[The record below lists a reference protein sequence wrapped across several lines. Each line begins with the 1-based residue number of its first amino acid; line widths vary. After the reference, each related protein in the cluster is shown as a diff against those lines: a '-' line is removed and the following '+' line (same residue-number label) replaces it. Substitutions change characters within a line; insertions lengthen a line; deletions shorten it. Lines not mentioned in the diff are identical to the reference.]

1 MTCAKSHGDKKH
13 DFWHLSRQSGPC
25 ILPLRSIKKK
35 TMPKEDKQ
43 ITLLIA
49 GVLAWFA
56 VLMITQVRASI
67 LLANEVYFAW
77 FGFFLAGFFAI
88 NFLTKAKQRTW
99 LASGFI
105 LLQLIGFV
113 FVFMTSRT
121 SDALIL
127 LVVFAGQL
135 PFFLSQRQS
144 IAVLVLIDGLCLATF
159 LLMWERGVN
168 ASLIAIT
175 LNLAF
180 QCFALSV
187 AHIAVR
193 ESNARVALEQAN
205 AELVSTRSLLE
216 QTSRQAERLKLSRDL
231 HDICGHQLTGL
242 LLNLEYLSKTVPEPQ
257 QRGIDETKQIAKDL
271 LNDIRAVVRQNKQSA
286 QLDLNAAIDSLF
298 AHLPHVNATFNQ
310 RLAAPLLSVHH
321 AEVLLRICQEAVSNA
336 LRYGSEKRLAISLT
350 KLPDT
355 ILLDVTNPYK
365 ARTQPRQ
372 GSGLQN
378 MQERATELG
387 GKVTIEKDENQWKVS
402 VSLPYKE
409 QHYD

>member
-56 VLMITQVRASI
+56 VLMITQVRASF
-67 LLANEVYFAW
+67 LLANEVYFAG
-77 FGFFLAGFFAI
+77 FGFFLAGFLAI

-113 FVFMTSRT
+113 FVFITSRT

-257 QRGIDETKQIAKDL
+257 QRGIDETKQ
-271 LNDIRAVVRQNKQSA
+271 SA

-372 GSGLQN
+372 GSGVQN